1 VSVSS
6 TARSSTAPTRFRLP
20 AFRPGQLLIIAAI
33 LGAIVNVLLRP
44 DAYFNA
50 DSHSF
55 EAIARSLLA
64 GQGLVYRE
72 AMIPELPLYA
82 FRSPGYS
89 VFLALGLALGGE
101 LGVLVLQ
108 GALNGMAAV
117 LVGSLAGG
125 WGGALAA
132 WAAFAIRLVWPSGWH
147 HSGQYMSE
155 TFFEFVTILTVWLAV
170 RGEAKRGLRA
180 MALTGVLAGI
190 AVLTRPVALG
200 CLGALG
206 LWLLFRRFP
215 RGAVVMAFAALLVWL
230 PWPIRNYVRLH
241 AFVPLLTS
249 GGLAAWNMQAVQEPI
264 VAFTYM
270 RDHADMGEV
279 ALDEHFR
286 EATREV
292 IRQDPAA
299 YARRIARATADYAG
313 PIFER
318 RSEVWL
324 HRFAMFCVLPLLL
337 LPAWWSRAAVPALVW
352 LAEGALI
359 VGIAVHW
366 RYRYPTEWCVV
377 VLAGLGLAAAAERW
391 GALRTARLASAGLA
405 AAVALSWLLL
415 R

>member
-1 VSVSS
+1 MNS
-6 TARSSTAPTRFRLP
+6 TAAFRLP
-20 AFRPGQLLIIAAI
+20 DFRPGQILVIAAI
-33 LGAIVNVLLRP
+33 VGAIVNVLLRP
-44 DAYFNA
+44 DVHYNA

-55 EAIARSLLA
+55 EALARSLLA

-72 AMIPELPLYA
+72 PQFPELPLYA

-108 GALNGMAAV
+108 GALNGACAV

-125 WGGALAA
+125 WGGSLAA
-132 WAAFAIRLVWPSGWH
+132 WVAFAIRLVWPAGWH
-147 HSGQYMSE
+147 NAGQYMSE
-155 TFFEFVTILTVWLAV
+155 TFFESVTIATVWLAV
-170 RGEAKRGLRA
+170 QGETKRGLHWLA
-180 MALTGVLAGI
+180 LAGVAAGI
-190 AVLTRPVALG
+190 GVLTRPVALG
-200 CLGALG
+200 CLGAVG
-206 LWLLFRRFP
+206 LWLLVRRFP
-215 RGAVVMAFAALLVWL
+215 RGAVVMALAAFLVWL

-249 GGLAAWNMQAVQEPI
+249 GGLAAWNIQSNHEPI

-270 RDHADMGEV
+270 RDHVDMGEV

-286 EATREV
+286 NATRDV
-292 IRQDPAA
+292 IRQDPAG
-299 YARRIARATADYAG
+299 YAKRIARASVDYAG
-313 PIFER
+313 PILER
-318 RSEVWL
+318 RGEVWL
-324 HRFAMFCVLPLLL
+324 HRFAMLCVLPLLL
-337 LPAWWSRAAVPALVW
+337 LPAWWGRAALPALVW
-352 LAEGALI
+352 AVQGALI

-391 GALRTARLASAGLA
+391 GTRRAAWFAGLA
-405 AAVALSWLLL
+405 MALSIAVTRMLL

>member
-1 VSVSS
+1 MSASPVTSS
-6 TARSSTAPTRFRLP
+6 PTPPPRRLP
-20 AFRPGQLLIIAAI
+20 EFRSGQWLIVAAI
-33 LGAIVNVLLRP
+33 AGAIVNVLLRP
-44 DAYFNA
+44 DVHFNA

-72 AMIPELPLYA
+72 AMIPDLPLYA

-89 VFLALGLALGGE
+89 VFLALCLALGGE
-101 LGVLVLQ
+101 AGVLVLQ
-108 GALNGMAAV
+108 GALNGVAAV
-117 LVGSLAGG
+117 LVSSLAGS
-125 WGGALAA
+125 WGGSVAA
-132 WAAFAIRLVWPSGWH
+132 WSAFAIRLLWPAGWH

-155 TFFEFVTILTVWLAV
+155 TFFEFLTLLTVWLAV
-170 RGEAKRGLRA
+170 RGEASRSLRHL
-180 MALTGVLAGI
+180 ALTGVIAGLAI
-190 AVLTRPVALG
+190 LTRPVAIG
-200 CLGALG
+200 CLGAVG
-206 LWLLFRRFP
+206 VWLLLRRFP
-215 RGAVVMAFAALLVWL
+215 RGAVVMTLLAFLVWL

-270 RDHADMGEV
+270 RDHAELGEV

-286 EATREV
+286 QATREV
-292 IRQDPAA
+292 IRQDPAG
-299 YARRIARATADYAG
+299 YAQRIVRATMDYAG
-313 PIFER
+313 PILER

-324 HRFAMFCVLPLLL
+324 HRFALACLLPLLL
-337 LPAWWSRAAVPALVW
+337 LPAWWKRALLPSMVW

-377 VLAGLGLAAAAERW
+377 LLAGLGLAAAAERW
-391 GALRTARLASAGLA
+391 GARSTLAFAAIAMLA
-405 AAVALSWLLL
+405 AGSATWWLV